1 MPWNAH
7 TTMSLRRELVLLADQ
22 PGANV
27 AEIARRFGVSRK
39 TAYKWLGRYRESGVD
54 ALADQPRTPHRSP
67 NRTPPEVEDAVLR
80 VRDKHPRW
88 GGRKIQRVLVN
99 EGLGDAPSPAT
110 VTAILRRHGRLG
122 EPVPIQPM
130 VRFEAEAPND
140 LWQMDHKGDII
151 LGDGTRCFPLTVL
164 DDHSRFSLCVHGQ
177 TSQKRGPVQDQLTA
191 LFRRYGLPRRL
202 LCDNGRPWA
211 GAHRRTDIDGR
222 SWPYYTRLA
231 TWMMRLGITVVHCR
245 PYHPQ
250 TQGKE
255 ERFHRTL
262 KAEVL
267 EDMDNGADFEDLAA
281 CQAAF
286 DDWRSIY
293 NEVRPHDALGL
304 EVPASRYRVSPRA
317 FPERVPEPEYDEGVV
332 VRKVGKDG
340 RISLYGRVFRLGYGL
355 SGHRVGL
362 VPDGRDGVWKVYH
375 GHQQIWLFDL
385 ADVDARLDAKD
396 GRRRL

>member
-39 TAYKWLGRYRESGVD
+39 TAYKWLTRYREGGAD
-54 ALADQPRTPHRSP
+54 ALADQPRVPHRSP
-67 NRTPPEVEDAVLR
+67 NRTPPEVEAAVLR
-80 VRDKHPRW
+80 VRDRHPRW
-88 GGRKIQRVLVN
+88 GGRKIRRVLLN
-99 EGLGDAPSPAT
+99 EGVEAPSPAT

-122 EPVPIQPM
+122 EPEPRKPM
-130 VRFEAEAPND
+130 TRFEAEAPND
-140 LWQMDHKGDII
+140 LWQMDFKGDII
-151 LGDGTRCFPLTVL
+151 LGDGTRCFPLTLL
-164 DDHSRFSLCVHGQ
+164 DDHSRFSLCVEGHVNQ
-177 TSQKRGPVQDQLTA
+177 RRGPVKSRLTA
-191 LFRRYGLPRRL
+191 LFRRYGLPRRI
-202 LCDNGRPWA
+202 LCDNGKPWA
-211 GAHRRTDIDGR
+211 GSHRRTDVDGR

-231 TWMMRLGITVVHCR
+231 AWMMRLGITVTHCR

-267 EDMDNGADFEDLAA
+267 ADADDGAGFADLAA

-286 DDWRSIY
+286 DDWRAVY

-304 EVPASRYRVSPRA
+304 EVPASRYRVSPRP
-317 FPERVPEPEYDEGVV
+317 FPERLPKPEYDEGVV
-332 VRKVGKDG
+332 VRKVMTDG
-340 RISLYGRVFRLGYGL
+340 RISLFGRVFRIGRGVAG
-355 SGHRVGL
+355 SHVGL
-362 VPDGRDGVWKVYH
+362 VPEERDGLWTVYH
-375 GHQQIWLFDL
+375 CHQPIWLLDL
-385 ADVDARLDAKD
+385 TEVDARLDAKD